1 MSMTSPIPRGPD
13 EAAIAK
19 AIDALPTLPVVAL
32 QIGEVIHSKNVS
44 VKQIAAI
51 LETDP
56 STSAKLL
63 RLVNSPYFG
72 IPGGVSDVARAI
84 PFVGFN
90 TLYQLVLGVSVL
102 EALDVPGGARSLWLH
117 SLTVATAARELA
129 EELKC
134 PDVGAC
140 FTAGLLHDMG
150 KIAIAK
156 VAPDKLA
163 LAAAAVQ
170 NDGITMQEAER
181 RYDLA
186 PHDRIG
192 ARLAK
197 QWRFP
202 ANLATPIEQHHG
214 IHKPGVRDRLAPNLR
229 TITEIVT
236 AADYVAHACAETFG
250 DVHSHAESDPE
261 TAEMLDRNGYAGDKL
276 QQLCSRT
283 LKQLEKSKVFLSV
296 LENSPSAASSAKVS

>member
-1 MSMTSPIPRGPD
+1 MAASNSIPPRISD
-13 EAAIAK
+13 EVAITK

-32 QIGEVIHSKNVS
+32 KIGEVIHSKNVT
-44 VKQIAAI
+44 VKQIAEL

-102 EALDVPGGARSLWLH
+102 DVPGGARSLWLH

-129 EELKC
+129 TELKS
-134 PDVGAC
+134 PDAGAC

-150 KIAIAK
+150 KIALAK
-156 VAPDKLA
+156 VAPEK
-163 LAAAAVQ
+163 LAAASTMVQ
-170 NDGITMQEAER
+170 REGITLQEAER
-181 RYDLA
+181 RVELA
-186 PHDRIG
+186 PHDRVG

-202 ANLATPIEQHHG
+202 ANLAAPIEHHHG
-214 IHKPGVRDRLAPNLR
+214 IHKPAVRERLAPNLR
-229 TITEIVT
+229 SITEIVT
-236 AADYVAHACAETFG
+236 AADYLAHVCAETFG
-250 DVHSHAESDPE
+250 DTHSMAESDPE
-261 TAEMLDRNGYAGDKL
+261 TAELLDRNGISGERM
-276 QQLCSRT
+276 QQLRSRT
-283 LKQLEKSKVFLSV
+283 LKQLERSKVFLSV
-296 LENSPSAASSAKVS
+296 LDGPTHAAKAG